1 VGRPARPAGGAVAI
15 DLAGWHD
22 FFLATAGASAA
33 LLGLLFVGVSI
44 NLGAIAATERGD
56 LRARAAQAFT
66 NLLSVLGI
74 SLFLL
79 VPDFD
84 PASVGLWL
92 GVIAA
97 FGLLR
102 AARNVRMVVAGPRA
116 IRSGPIG
123 PRLPT
128 IRRIAWTIVADLL
141 LGLTAWRLAV
151 TAGAA
156 NVVPNLVAVVF
167 VLMLGAADIAWE
179 ILTDVGA

>member
-1 VGRPARPAGGAVAI
+1 VCSS
-15 DLAGWHD
+15 DL
-22 FFLATAGASAA
+22 FLATAGASAA

-44 NLGAIAATERGD
+44 NLGEIAAAERGD

-79 VPDFD
+79 VPGFD
-84 PASVGLWL
+84 PASLGLWL

-102 AARNVRMVVAGPRA
+102 AARNVRMVVAGSRPLER
-116 IRSGPIG
+116 RSLGS
-123 PRLPT
+123 RLPT
-128 IRRIAWTIVADLL
+128 IRRIGWTIVADLL
-141 LGLTAWRLAV
+141 LGFTAWRLAT

-156 NVVPNLVAVVF
+156 NVLPNLVAVVF

-179 ILTDVGA
+179 ILTDVGR